1 MNIIDKSKFILAALS
16 TISLAISAGEHKTVC
31 DHPVDYLQ
39 DNTELQRIHAAFDG
53 KVERRTFSEVHYYP
67 KDPHLTIGMGHWT
80 YENISALFKNIRDD
94 GDTWNEMLEAWASS
108 LTPAMWAEFNIDAKT
123 KGTTRETL
131 EAGLTS
137 LLCINK
143 ASPCMNEQFKPWSIR
158 RGEQFNEESNWFRAG
173 WKKVSRIP
181 AIARIQAD
189 HWLNT
194 VVLPSQTVAV
204 SAGASTLG
212 GIAVFSSARS
222 SSTSIS
228 NSIAKVVSKVTKAP
242 TTRNGEPDQVRL
254 LEDWRSVVAW
264 AEYVK
269 VKKGDIRPR
278 MREIW
283 RAYFEGS
290 WGKMPSRADDIINLK
305 HTGCYMARGTIEDK
319 ALFRSDF
326 NAACHEIPPPAVVAA
341 CLK

>member
-1 MNIIDKSKFILAALS
+1 MKIFRLFLRKL
-16 TISLAISAGEHKTVC
+16 
-31 DHPVDYLQ
+31 
-39 DNTELQRIHAAFDG
+39 RDG
-53 KVERRTFSEVHYYP
+53 
-67 KDPHLTIGMGHWT
+67 
-80 YENISALFKNIRDD
+80 
-94 GDTWNEMLEAWASS
+94 GDTWNEMLEAWGSS
-108 LTPAMWAEFNIDAKT
+108 LTPAMWAEFNIDTQT
-123 KGTTRETL
+123 KGNTRETL

-143 ASPCMNEQFKPWSIR
+143 TSPCMNEEFKPWSKR
-158 RGEQFNEESNWFRAG
+158 RGEQFNEENNWFRAG

-181 AIARIQAD
+181 AIARIQAN
-189 HWLNT
+189 HWLST

-228 NSIAKVVSKVTKAP
+228 NSIANVVRKVTKTPATVLP
-242 TTRNGEPDQVRL
+242 RNGESDQVRL

-290 WGKMPSRADDIINLK
+290 WGKMPPRADDIVNLK

-319 ALFRSDF
+319 ALFKSDF
-326 NAACHEIPPPAVVAA
+326 NGVCHDVPPSAVVAA
-341 CLK
+341 CLN